1 MSTTL
6 VKLTAPCSY
15 LDIEKFQTW
24 LEDLSTR
31 GYLLSKRAGTRHNY
45 LFHPISPLKTRYRL
59 TPVSDNLEDWNE
71 RPDTEK
77 QTLSE
82 AFGWEYVCT
91 VDGFHIYRSYSE
103 EDRELNSDP
112 DVLAE
117 SLRLLRR
124 KALLSALA
132 VVIAPALYLALMMLL
147 VGYGNI
153 WRYLIDDGVMLFAG
167 CALLYLF
174 VTLMGIDRSI
184 KLFRL
189 TRLLKTRKLPTE
201 YRDWKKGE
209 KRFHFNMRVTYA
221 MGFALI
227 FFVSMIRLSDEPRRQ
242 QSFPEDSS
250 ILPFVTLMDLAERSD
265 FHTAERLDAGWMIPW
280 SQPFATRNYE
290 WFEAV
295 DVVTQDGTEGRF
307 SLEIFYHELN
317 SDWLADR
324 VTEEYVKEAQSTGTS
339 VDAPSPAGVDFAYFY
354 RDSFNAPAALLRREN
369 TVIRVTF
376 MRIDLDAPFVNL
388 DTWIDLSAQKWAAP

>member
-1 MSTTL
+1 MSTTFI
-6 VKLTAPCSY
+6 KLTAPCSY
-15 LDIEKFQTW
+15 LDVEKFQSW
-24 LEDLSTR
+24 LEDLSAR
-31 GYLLSKRAGTRHNY
+31 GYLLSKHAGTRHNY
-45 LFHPISPLKTRYRL
+45 LFHRISPLKTRYRL

-77 QTLSE
+77 KTLSE
-82 AFGWEYVCT
+82 AFCWEYVCT
-91 VDGFHIYRSYSE
+91 VGGFHIYRSYSE

-124 KALLSALA
+124 KALLSAMA
-132 VVIAPALYLALMMLL
+132 IVIAPVIFLALLIL
-147 VGYGNI
+147 FIGYGNI
-153 WRYLIDDGVMLFAG
+153 WRYLIDDGIMLFAG

-174 VTLMGIDRSI
+174 VTLKGIDRSI
-184 KLFRL
+184 KLYRL

-209 KRFHFNMRVTYA
+209 KRFHFTMRVTYA
-221 MGFALI
+221 IGFTLI
-227 FFVSMIRLSDEPRRQ
+227 FLVTMIRLSDEPRRTQ
-242 QSFPEDSS
+242 PFPEDSS
-250 ILPFVTLMDLAERSD
+250 ALPFVTLMDLAERSD
-265 FHTAERLDAGWMIPW
+265 FQTAERLDAGWMIPW
-280 SQPFATRNYE
+280 SQPFSPRNIE

-324 VTEEYVKEAQSTGTS
+324 VTEEYVKDARSTGTP
-339 VDAPSPAGVDFAYFY
+339 VDAPSPAGADFAYFY
-354 RDSFNAPAALLRREN
+354 ADAHGSPAAVLRWKN

-376 MRIDLDAPFVNL
+376 MRIDLDDPWVNP
-388 DTWIDLSAQKWAAP
+388 DTWVDLSAQKWAAP